1 MKDLTVTKATIKA
14 KVLETTGHGKG
25 VALHVLIKEIEY
37 EAINDCTNECK
48 NGKII
53 LDDFSE
59 RGVFYVHDWQMNDT
73 LVYKASLFVR
83 DDIIVFSIVN
93 NGHNRYFFTSLGF
106 DCDFCN
112 DGSGLPSL
120 IEKYNKA

>member
-1 MKDLTVTKATIKA
+1 MKNLFVIKATIKA
-14 KVLETTGHGKG
+14 KVLETMRHGEG

-37 EAINDCTNECK
+37 EANYQ

-59 RGVFYVHDWQMNDT
+59 RGVFYVHDWKVNDT
-73 LVYKASLFVR
+73 LVYMASNFVR

-93 NGHNRYFFTSLGF
+93 NGLNRYFFTSLGF

-112 DGSGLPSL
+112 DGSGLSSL

>member
-14 KVLETTGHGKG
+14 KVLETMWVGKG

-37 EAINDCTNECK
+37 EAKCQ

-59 RGVFYVHDWQMNDT
+59 RGVFYVHDWQINDT
-73 LVYKASLFVR
+73 FVSTASNFVR
-83 DDIIVFSIVN
+83 DDIIVFSIIN
-93 NGHNRYFFTSLGF
+93 NGHGRYLFTSLRF
-106 DCDFCN
+106 DCDFCK
-112 DGSGLPSL
+112 DGRGLPSL
-120 IEKYNKA
+120 IEKYDKA

>member
-1 MKDLTVTKATIKA
+1 M
-14 KVLETTGHGKG
+14 
-25 VALHVLIKEIEY
+25 
-37 EAINDCTNECK
+37 K

-59 RGVFYVHDWQMNDT
+59 RGVFYVQDWQMNDT
-73 LVYKASLFVR
+73 FVYMASKFVR

-93 NGHNRYFFTSLGF
+93 NGHDRYFFTSLEF
-106 DCDFCN
+106 DYDFCN
-112 DGSGLPSL
+112 DGHGLSSL

>member
-14 KVLETTGHGKG
+14 KVLGTTGHGKG
-25 VALHVLIKEIEY
+25 VALQVLIKEIEY
-37 EAINDCTNECK
+37 EANGCK

-59 RGVFYVHDWQMNDT
+59 RGVFYVHDWQVNDT
-73 LVYKASLFVR
+73 LVYRASHFVR

-93 NGHNRYFFTSLGF
+93 NGHDRYFFTSLGF
-106 DCDFCN
+106 DYDFCN
-112 DGSGLPSL
+112 DGRGLPSL

>member
-14 KVLETTGHGKG
+14 KVLGTMGDGRG
-25 VALHVLIKEIEY
+25 VALQVLIKEIEY
-37 EAINDCTNECK
+37 EAINNCTNGCK

-59 RGVFYVHDWQMNDT
+59 RGVFYVRNWVREQTFFSM
-73 LVYKASLFVR
+73 ASHFVR

-93 NGHNRYFFTSLGF
+93 NGHDRYFFTSLRF
-106 DCDFCN
+106 DYNFCN
-112 DGSGLPSL
+112 SGCGLPSL
-120 IEKYNKA
+120 IEKYT

>member
-1 MKDLTVTKATIKA
+1 MKKLSVLKATIKA
-14 KVLETTGHGKG
+14 KVLETRSHCGC

-37 EAINDCTNECK
+37 EAECK

-73 LVYKASLFVR
+73 FEYMASNFVR

-93 NGHNRYFFTSLGF
+93 NGHDRYLFTSLGF
-106 DCDFCN
+106 DYDFCN
-112 DGSGLPSL
+112 DGCGLPSL
-120 IEKYNKA
+120 IEKYDKA

>member
-1 MKDLTVTKATIKA
+1 MKNLRVTKATIKA
-14 KVLETTGHGKG
+14 KVLETASIGNGV

-37 EAINDCTNECK
+37 DAVNDITGK
-48 NGKII
+48 SGKII

-93 NGHNRYFFTSLGF
+93 NGHDRYFFTSLEF
-106 DCDFCN
+106 DYDFCN
-112 DGSGLPSL
+112 DGHGLSSL

>member
-1 MKDLTVTKATIKA
+1 MKNLSVTKATIKA
-14 KVLETTGHGKG
+14 KVLETASIGNDV

-37 EAINDCTNECK
+37 DAVNDLTGK
-48 NGKII
+48 SGKII

-59 RGVFYVHDWQMNDT
+59 RGVFYVHDWRVNDI
-73 LVYKASLFVR
+73 LVYKASNFVR

-93 NGHNRYFFTSLGF
+93 NGHNRYLFTSLGF

-112 DGSGLPSL
+112 DGNELPSL

>member
-14 KVLETTGHGKG
+14 KVLGTTGHGKG
-25 VALHVLIKEIEY
+25 VALQVLIKEIEY
-37 EAINDCTNECK
+37 EAINNCTNGCK

-59 RGVFYVHDWQMNDT
+59 RGMFYVLDWRMDHT
-73 LVYKASLFVR
+73 FVSMASHFVR
-83 DDIIVFSIVN
+83 DDIIVFSIVKS
-93 NGHNRYFFTSLGF
+93 GHDRYFFTSLRF
-106 DCDFCN
+106 DCNFCN
-112 DGSGLPSL
+112 DGFGLPSL

>member
-14 KVLETTGHGKG
+14 KVLETTGHGNG

-37 EAINDCTNECK
+37 EAINDRTNGCK

-73 LVYKASLFVR
+73 FVYKASHFVR

-93 NGHNRYFFTSLGF
+93 NGHGRYFFTSLRF
-106 DCDFCN
+106 DYNFCN
-112 DGSGLPSL
+112 DGCGLPSL